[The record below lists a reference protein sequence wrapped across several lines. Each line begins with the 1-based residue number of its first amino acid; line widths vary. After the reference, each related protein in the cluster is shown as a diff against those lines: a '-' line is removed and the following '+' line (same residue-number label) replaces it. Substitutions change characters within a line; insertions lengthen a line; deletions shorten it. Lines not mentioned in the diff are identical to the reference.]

1 MSLKVRRRLIMICV
15 LLIAGILAFPLRD
28 MIYETVVIPAAFIA
42 WNFHLFYRML
52 SQGIWW
58 WLIISLVFVMLI
70 FSLLPRT
77 TSRRQVRTKP
87 KPQLGQVENLAA
99 WLGRAEK
106 GIYFK
111 WLIANRLGKL
121 AYQIL
126 LHRESGRPRSVFAPL
141 VGTDWEPSNEI
152 QKFLEVGL
160 HGSFADFP
168 NVRRPFSPPQQTPLD
183 INVAEAVEFLESQ
196 IDNDRSGLRSS

>member
-1 MSLKVRRRLIMICV
+1 MSLNMRRRLILICA

-42 WNFHLFYRML
+42 WNFHLMYRML

-58 WLIISLVFVMLI
+58 WLIISIVFVMLI
-70 FSLLPRT
+70 FSLLART

-121 AYQIL
+121 
-126 LHRESGRPRSVFAPL
+126 
-141 VGTDWEPSNEI
+141 
-152 QKFLEVGL
+152 
-160 HGSFADFP
+160 
-168 NVRRPFSPPQQTPLD
+168 
-183 INVAEAVEFLESQ
+183 
-196 IDNDRSGLRSS
+196 